1 MDTKQGPTTSYLQ
14 KIHFRS
20 KDTHTFEVKD
30 EKRLHTDSNLK
41 SKSGYTVSRQNRLS
55 QKMLQTQRTFYNG
68 RVSSPR
74 RQIIY
79 TPSMRAG
86 KYMKQTLT
94 ELKEE
99 TDSSM

>member
-41 SKSGYTVSRQNRLS
+41 SKNGYTVSRQNRLN
-55 QKMLQTQRTFYNG
+55 QKMLQTQRTFIMAGSVHQEG
-68 RVSSPR
+68 RL
-74 RQIIY
+74 Y
-79 TPSMRAG
+79 THQA
-86 KYMKQTLT
+86 
-94 ELKEE
+94 
-99 TDSSM
+99 